1 MSKVFSNKILLN
13 QKMSTNFP
21 SSMLN
26 GLLYLITFKVIKTSI
41 IILFQVSKKKKKK
54 RSGFQVGTLGMPKS
68 AVYPPQCILMY
79 IMDIIKRKAFKD

>member
-1 MSKVFSNKILLN
+1 
-13 QKMSTNFP
+13 MSTNFP
-21 SSMLN
+21 SSTLN
-26 GLLYLITFKVIKTSI
+26 RLLYLITFKVIKTSI
-41 IILFQVSKKKKKK
+41 IILFQVSKKKKN